1 MRLAFFK
8 LKARLSGNDGETL
21 VETLVSVLI
30 IAVVMLMLC
39 TAIVTAA
46 KINAT
51 ARGINASYD
60 ATSSTG
66 IEVTV
71 EVSHGSQ
78 TDTYTSSTTGLKI
91 TGRTQNGYVS
101 YEASK

>member
-1 MRLAFFK
+1 MRRNFSGLTAK
-8 LKARLSGNDGETL
+8 LSDNKGETL
-21 VETLVSVLI
+21 VETLISVLI
-30 IAVVMLMLC
+30 IAAVMLMLC
-39 TAIVTAA
+39 TAIVSAS

-60 ATSSTG
+60 ATSATD

-71 EVSHGSQ
+71 VVSHGTQ
-78 TDTYTSSTTGLKI
+78 TDTYNSGTTNLKI
-91 TGRTQNGYVS
+91 TGHTQNGYVS

>member
-1 MRLAFFK
+1 MSRIFSRLAVK
-8 LKARLSGNDGETL
+8 LSDNKGETL
-21 VETLVSVLI
+21 VETLISVLI
-30 IAVVMLMLC
+30 IAAVMLMLC
-39 TAIVTAA
+39 TAIVSAS

-60 ATSSTG
+60 ATSATG

-71 EVSHGSQ
+71 VVSHGAQ
-78 TDTYTSSTTGLKI
+78 TDTYNSGTSALKI
-91 TGRTQNGYVS
+91 IGHTQNGYVS

>member
-39 TAIVTAA
+39 TAIVSAS
-46 KINAT
+46 KINVT

-60 ATSSTG
+60 ATSAID

-71 EVSHGSQ
+71 VVSHSGQ
-78 TDTYTSSTTGLKI
+78 TDTYNSGTTAPKI
-91 TGRTQNGYVS
+91 TGHTQNGYVS